1 MATLWFNLYRLGAT
15 VLAAVFAMV
24 VHEAVKAQMSARM
37 GDPTP
42 RNDGRLTLNPAKHVE
57 PIGLLCMVALGF
69 GWSQPTATKSTCYK
83 DREKGTIVVQTSPI
97 LVNFILGIIFAFAL
111 QAFRTYVAYTAAG
124 VPMSANP
131 MFPYVNHALAEMAR
145 LNVNLA
151 LINMVPVYPMCGWK
165 IMLALLN
172 PVTRAKCLGYEKIFQ
187 TFFALLLLSGMLGI
201 LLNPISRAI
210 VGVG

>member
-1 MATLWFNLYRLGAT
+1 MNVGLQIFRLAAT
-15 VLAAVFAMV
+15 VIAAVFAITI
-24 VHEAVKAQMSARM
+24 HEAVKAQMSTRLN
-37 GDPTP
+37 DPTP
-42 RNDGRLTLNPAKHVE
+42 RNDGRLTLNPAAHVE
-57 PIGLLCMVALGF
+57 PIGLLCLVAIGF
-69 GWSQPTATKSTCYK
+69 GWSRPTATKSTCYR

-97 LVNFILGIIFAFAL
+97 LVNFLIGIIFAFAH
-111 QAFRTYVAYTAAG
+111 QAFRSYVAYAAVS
-124 VPMSANP
+124 VPMGVNP
-131 MFPYVNHALAEMAR
+131 LFSYVSYALAEMAR

-172 PVTRAKCLGYEKIFQ
+172 PITRSKCLAYEKIFQ

-210 VGVG
+210 VGV